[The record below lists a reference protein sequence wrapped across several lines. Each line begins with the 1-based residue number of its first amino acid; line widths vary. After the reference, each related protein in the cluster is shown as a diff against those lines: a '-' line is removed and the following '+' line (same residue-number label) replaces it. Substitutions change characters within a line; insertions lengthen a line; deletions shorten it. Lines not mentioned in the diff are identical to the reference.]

1 MTIQLCNFT
10 PRYIPKCKDS
20 NRYLYI
26 SVHCSSIHNS
36 QKMETTQTFIS
47 SECVW
52 AHAFSWVWLFGPEWT
67 VVHLG
72 FLPMEFSKK
81 EYWSGLKF
89 PTTGDCPDPGT
100 EPADPALAADAL
112 PLRHPGSLTINRW
125 MDKQYV
131 AYTYS
136 AITKNE
142 ILIFTTTELIL
153 KTSY

>member
-1 MTIQLCNFT
+1 
-10 PRYIPKCKDS
+10 
-20 NRYLYI
+20 
-26 SVHCSSIHNS
+26 
-36 QKMETTQTFIS
+36 
-47 SECVW
+47 
-52 AHAFSWVWLFGPEWT
+52 
-67 VVHLG
+67 
-72 FLPMEFSKK
+72 MEFSKK

-89 PTTGDCPDPGT
+89 PTTGDCPDPGI
-100 EPADPALAADAL
+100 EPVDPALAADAL